1 MRTCNPYTWSAL
13 SPIKAT
19 EDMTHPVGQRD
30 GQLFTRPTGG
40 VPEYSSAVNG
50 YVLQVVNGELVW
62 TPALSNATADIL
74 VLKGNISI
82 LESQMDEII
91 DGLVR
96 LSAIQADILGGVV

>member
-50 YVLQVVNGELVW
+50 YVLQVLNGELVW
-62 TPALSNATADIL
+62 TPTLSNATSDIL
-74 VLKGNISI
+74 VMKGNIAI
-82 LESQMDEII
+82 LKSQMDDII
-91 DGLVR
+91 DDLVR
-96 LSAIQADILGGVV
+96 LSAIQADIIGGVV

>member
-19 EDMTHPVGQRD
+19 DDMTHPVGQRD

-40 VPEYSSAVNG
+40 LPEYSSTVNG
-50 YVLQVVNGELVW
+50 YVLQVINGDLVW
-62 TPALSNATADIL
+62 TPVLSNATADIL
-74 VLKGNISI
+74 AIKGRIAT
-82 LESQMDEII
+82 LESQMDDII

>member
-62 TPALSNATADIL
+62 TPTLSNATSDIL
-74 VLKGNISI
+74 VMKGNIAI
-82 LESQMDEII
+82 LKSQMDDII

-96 LSAIQADILGGVV
+96 LSAIQADIIGGVV